1 MQNTVLITDTACDLS
16 PAMLEISDIE
26 AVGFPYTLD
35 GQERLDDSG
44 SALTYDEFYDAL
56 RAGARSTTMQVS
68 PIDCLTAFERAYDSG
83 RSAVMLT
90 ISSGLSASYDT
101 AVVARQQFL
110 EKRPDADIYVVDS
123 QSVSAGQGLLVL
135 ETARRLAGGMS
146 AEAVAAWVEENR
158 LRANAVFT
166 VDTFEYLVRG
176 GRVPAAVGAVGS
188 VLNIKPVLHVDAEG
202 RLAPLKRVR
211 GHHHA
216 LAALSDVVAERIE
229 NPETQ
234 IVIVDHAQCP
244 EDAAVLRVLLA
255 ERIHV
260 KGMIEGRIGTI
271 IGTHTG
277 PSGLVV
283 AFWGRPRGS

>member
-1 MQNTVLITDTACDLS
+1 
-16 PAMLEISDIE
+16 
-26 AVGFPYTLD
+26 
-35 GQERLDDSG
+35 
-44 SALTYDEFYDAL
+44 
-56 RAGARSTTMQVS
+56 
-68 PIDCLTAFERAYDSG
+68 
-83 RSAVMLT
+83 MLT

-110 EKRPDADIYVVDS
+110 EGRPDADIYVVDS
-123 QSVSAGQGLLVL
+123 QSVSAGQGLLVR

-146 AEAVAAWVEENR
+146 AEEVAAWVEENR

-166 VDTFEYLVRG
+166 VETFEYLVRG

-234 IVIVDHAQCP
+234 VVIVDHAQCP